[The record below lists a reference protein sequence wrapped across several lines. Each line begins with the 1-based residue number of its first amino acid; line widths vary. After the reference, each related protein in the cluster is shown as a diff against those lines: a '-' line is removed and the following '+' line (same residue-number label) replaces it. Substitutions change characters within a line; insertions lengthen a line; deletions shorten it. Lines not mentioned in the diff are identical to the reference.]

1 VSTPRES
8 ADRSEE
14 LRLEVPAAHS
24 SERGAREAL
33 RKFAKQRGVA
43 QSEVDTMEFVAS
55 ELLSNAVDHGG
66 GNHAMD
72 EKDVIDG
79 VRITLVVSIE
89 RGTWQMEVGDQG
101 GGDPEEVERLINNDD
116 DVPDLEDER
125 GRGFF
130 LLKQMVDSLHVTRSA
145 DGLGLAITAVRR
157 YAERS

>member
-8 ADRSEE
+8 ADRSED
-14 LRLEVPAAHS
+14 LRLDVPAAHS

-72 EKDVIDG
+72 EKDVVNG
-79 VRITLVVSIE
+79 VRMTLVVSIE

-101 GGDPEEVERLINNDD
+101 GGDPAEVERLIHDD

-130 LLKQMVDSLHVTRSA
+130 LLKQMVDSLHVSRSA
-145 DGLGLAITAVRR
+145 DGLGIAITAVRR